1 MRCPPHPPQRPP
13 PCLGAASGGWARWEP
28 WGCAPW
34 GRPSTEP
41 RVLWGGRG
49 VLAPRLTWWPL
60 FFSPPSPRSLPVP
73 ERHGSPHAE
82 QPGLALRAERG
93 APRGRQPGGRFGQ
106 RSARLGL
113 RLGWAGRRVLGPQ
126 HGTPRGAALS
136 LHPDT
141 QGLCQRAAGAAAR
154 SWPKSGNSP
163 NKLYQQAGEMEVVAA
178 SKL

>member
-1 MRCPPHPPQRPP
+1 MPP
-13 PCLGAASGGWARWEP
+13 PPPSAASSVPGSRQRGLGEVGALGLCPLGEAEHRAPGAVGWQRGA
-28 WGCAPW
+28 GTAPI
-34 GRPSTEP
+34 
-41 RVLWGGRG
+41 LM
-49 VLAPRLTWWPL
+49 AP

-113 RLGWAGRRVLGPQ
+113 RLGWAGRRVLGLQ

-154 SWPKSGNSP
+154 SWPKSGNNP